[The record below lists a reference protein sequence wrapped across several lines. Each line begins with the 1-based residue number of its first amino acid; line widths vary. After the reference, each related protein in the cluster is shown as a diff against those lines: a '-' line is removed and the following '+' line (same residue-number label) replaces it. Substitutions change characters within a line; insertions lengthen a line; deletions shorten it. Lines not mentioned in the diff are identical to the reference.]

1 MASYIKGIVKRGS
14 FEFGGNCVMYIINSV
29 DNVIWFRL
37 SDICSAISLVNWC
50 NPKHK
55 NYLMGKGK
63 LDSKRRIL
71 FTQSKVYAWGINEED
86 VVWLLEEYAE
96 ANSARAERAS
106 KLLKIVRKFIER
118 EKGVEMKIVEKIDN
132 NKTEES
138 TNSQEVVGLPSIFSY
153 NGNPITFK
161 NADGTI
167 MVNATQMAKS
177 FGNTKRPQFWLNNQQ
192 TNEFLSAFSKARKI
206 ASADLVV
213 VTKGGNNSG
222 TWFHEDVAMEFARWL
237 APEFAI
243 WCNDRIKELL
253 TEGTTSVYGN
263 VNFGGFPIPQKF
275 PDALLLSAHLQQKVE
290 EQEAKI
296 EEDKPKVEYYT
307 GMVENRDYFT
317 TTTIATELRTTSQ
330 VLNQFLCNKGVLIG
344 KSGSWK
350 VTDEHQTLLS
360 PSPFK
365 SIIRWNHEGRTLIH
379 QLWEERVEELVEA

>member
-1 MASYIKGIVKRGS
+1 MLNYIKNIIKRGS
-14 FEFGGNCVMYIINSV
+14 FEFAGNSVMYIINSV
-29 DNVIWFRL
+29 DNMMWFRL
-37 SDICSAISLVNWC
+37 SDICSAINVTDWC

-63 LDSKRRIL
+63 LDNKRRIL

-96 ANSARAERAS
+96 ANSARAERAAR
-106 KLLKIVRKFIER
+106 LLGIIKKFIER
-118 EKGVEMKIVEKIDN
+118 EKIGDLEKKQTLDLREYFLKVKELMSSN
-132 NKTEES
+132 NKFPVDLNDVWALAYGNKSDAVKSLKRKCVKYTDYQSFIQNTENPHGGRPAEKYMLS
-138 TNSQEVVGLPSIFSY
+138 VPCMEYLIARKVPSVFEVYRQVFHEVV
-153 NGNPITFK
+153 NP
-161 NADGTI
+161 D
-167 MVNATQMAKS
+167 
-177 FGNTKRPQFWLNNQQ
+177 
-192 TNEFLSAFSKARKI
+192 LSVK
-206 ASADLVV
+206 
-213 VTKGGNNSG
+213 
-222 TWFHEDVAMEFARWL
+222 
-237 APEFAI
+237 
-243 WCNDRIKELL
+243 
-253 TEGTTSVYGN
+253 

-275 PDALLLSAHLQQKVE
+275 SDALLLSAHLQQKVE

-330 VLNQFLCNKGVLIG
+330 VLNQFLCNKGVLTG

-379 QLWEERVEELVEA
+379 QLWEEKVEELVEA